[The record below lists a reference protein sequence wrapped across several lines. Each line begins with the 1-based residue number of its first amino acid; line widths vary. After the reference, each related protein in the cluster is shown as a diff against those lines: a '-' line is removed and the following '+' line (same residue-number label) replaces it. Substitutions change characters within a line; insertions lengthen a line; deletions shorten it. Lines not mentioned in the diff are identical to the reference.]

1 MIAITVA
8 VLLLTLT
15 LAIVGILTLEK
26 FTNAMRS
33 KIDNLYL
40 ISEIYQFPQ
49 KSVTQTDFER
59 VFAEATNER
68 DE

>member
-1 MIAITVA
+1 MIGITVA

-33 KIDNLYL
+33 KIDNLMRDAE
-40 ISEIYQFPQ
+40 SESQ
-49 KSVTQTDFER
+49 KAND
-59 VFAEATNER
+59 A
-68 DE
+68 